1 MHSNFSFF
9 FCNIFFPFVLM
20 SVYLK
25 RENICFDYMLLQI
38 LSINITYLSEI
49 KLSEADIY

>member
-20 SVYLK
+20 P
-25 RENICFDYMLLQI
+25 ICVFEEGKYVFITHNYKYSLLT
-38 LSINITYLSEI
+38 SH
-49 KLSEADIY
+49 IYQK